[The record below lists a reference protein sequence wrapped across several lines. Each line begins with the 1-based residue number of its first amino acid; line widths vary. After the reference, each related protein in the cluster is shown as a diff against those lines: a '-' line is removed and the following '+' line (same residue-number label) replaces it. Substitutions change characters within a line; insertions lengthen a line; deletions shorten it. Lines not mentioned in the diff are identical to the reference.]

1 MSIEFDSKGDTT
13 YQEITNDIKENGYYS
28 LPAGSVI
35 DVKITTGKPTEIP
48 ILDIN
53 KNQTGRVAESYGD
66 IDTKQLNQFQIK
78 QELMLGDV
86 VSHDF
91 TTGETE
97 LTITSPELVDFEKR
111 RNEWYANLAK
121 RYKISDDY
129 IDEEHGEKN
138 TGPVD
143 ISLYIKDY
151 PKIADEILKE
161 ERSLTIE
168 RDRLQ
173 REAEIEF
180 IKTYGISIPEDK
192 TLLRVSAIIKS

>member
-1 MSIEFDSKGDTT
+1 
-13 YQEITNDIKENGYYS
+13 
-28 LPAGSVI
+28 
-35 DVKITTGKPTEIP
+35 
-48 ILDIN
+48 
-53 KNQTGRVAESYGD
+53 
-66 IDTKQLNQFQIK
+66 
-78 QELMLGDV
+78 MLGSV

-91 TTGETE
+91 LTGETE

-151 PKIADEILKE
+151 PKIADEILRK
-161 ERSLTIE
+161 RG
-168 RDRLQ
+168 LQ
-173 REAEIEF
+173 
-180 IKTYGISIPEDK
+180 
-192 TLLRVSAIIKS
+192 

>member
-13 YQEITNDIKENGYYS
+13 YQEITNDIKEKGYYS

-35 DVKITTGKPTEIP
+35 DVKITTGKPTEIS

-53 KNQTGRVAESYGD
+53 KNQTGRFAESYGD

-97 LTITSPELVDFEKR
+97 LTVTSPELVKLEKR
-111 RNEWYANLAK
+111 INEWNADLAK
-121 RYKISDDY
+121 RYGISDNY
-129 IDEEHGEKN
+129 IDEEHEEKN
-138 TGPVD
+138 TGSVD
-143 ISLYIKDY
+143 ISLYVKDH
-151 PKIADEILKE
+151 PEIADEILKE
-161 ERSLTIE
+161 ERSLEIE
-168 RDRLQ
+168 RGRLQ

-180 IKTYGISIPEDK
+180 LKTYGISIPEDK
-192 TLLRVSAIIKS
+192 TLLRVSAVIKS